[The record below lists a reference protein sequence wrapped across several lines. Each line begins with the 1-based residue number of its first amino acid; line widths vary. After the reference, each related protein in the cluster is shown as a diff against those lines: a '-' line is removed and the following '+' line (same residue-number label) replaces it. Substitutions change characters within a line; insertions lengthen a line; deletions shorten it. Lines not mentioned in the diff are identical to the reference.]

1 MSITVTFFIRVATRT
16 PFSLFFFFFKCE
28 KRKKKQLFYPIS
40 PIENGIKN
48 VVKMF
53 LSHSRFVLQS
63 IPILRRKN
71 VQNYKFLPLFL
82 LLNLLISG
90 GGGGGTKNG
99 GTKWLFLFYR

>member
-1 MSITVTFFIRVATRT
+1 
-16 PFSLFFFFFKCE
+16 
-28 KRKKKQLFYPIS
+28 
-40 PIENGIKN
+40 
-48 VVKMF
+48 MF

-90 GGGGGTKNG
+90 GGGGEMVVFILQVNLREKIIDKEIKMG
-99 GTKWLFLFYR
+99 GGD

>member
-1 MSITVTFFIRVATRT
+1 
-16 PFSLFFFFFKCE
+16 
-28 KRKKKQLFYPIS
+28 
-40 PIENGIKN
+40 
-48 VVKMF
+48 MF

-90 GGGGGTKNG
+90 EEGEEQKMGGRNG
-99 GTKWLFLFYR
+99 CFYFTGEFERKDN